1 MTETTGKLDLKLPG
15 PDQRNATFG
24 VEEEPLIVIELA
36 EQVII
41 PPVAEA
47 FGAAKSPKT
56 TAFVELVQ
64 PLLAVTVTW

>member
-1 MTETTGKLDLKLPG
+1 MELKLPG
-15 PDQRNATFG
+15 PDQRKATFG
-24 VEEEPLIVIELA
+24 VEEDPLIVTELA
-36 EQVII
+36 EHVIT
-41 PPVAEA
+41 PPVADA